1 MMSSPLTGICEGRM
15 SIRCKKS
22 LISGSIKFFV
32 VFCFILFL
40 SSSSVLSQ
48 AAIAPNF
55 QAVDQNGKNVSLSD
69 YRGEAVLLH
78 ITNIENPL
86 CRECEHALSAQ
97 TSQLSLLAK
106 KDPGIKILTL
116 NVRKNP
122 YSKDGPTLAK
132 AWWNINVTWPWIEDF
147 EPYPLTGKYIDYST
161 LEGGFAN
168 PTLILID
175 KEGKVAGLYHVYQ
188 LGKGEIDGIQSVEN
202 LSRDLSGLERGEASA
217 SGFKGVASTRGVN
230 YLGMFGLGIVTSLS
244 PCSVALLLAM
254 FSYVMTARRKEEY
267 LKKSASASKEGFMI
281 GVAFTLG
288 MAMVFF
294 VVGLF
299 LSDIG
304 VFIRQARFFDLA
316 AGLLMVILGINII
329 KPIGEIIEPVRSRL
343 SLRRAH
349 SDDILGDC
357 AAEKKGIMERL
368 VHFSMGLFQYSA
380 FIGAFTLGVFF
391 ALGWAPCAVSLV
403 FPVLI
408 WLISQ
413 DVTPLAGGLML
424 FVFGVGHGVPVIPI
438 ATFSRA
444 VGGQIGEKYI
454 SAGKWVTKVF
464 GVAVIVIG
472 LIYAVRYLG
481 FKMW

>member
-1 MMSSPLTGICEGRM
+1 MSLRD
-15 SIRCKKS
+15 RRS
-22 LISGSIKFFV
+22 LISGSITLFV
-32 VFCFILFL
+32 ILCSLFFL
-40 SSSSVLSQ
+40 SSSPGLSQ
-48 AAIAPNF
+48 KLLAPDF
-55 QAVDQNGKNVSLSD
+55 RAVDLDGKNVSLSD
-69 YRGEAVLLH
+69 YRGEVVLLH

-86 CRECEHALSAQ
+86 CRECERALNAQ
-97 TSQLSLLAK
+97 TRELSLLK
-106 KDPGIKILTL
+106 QKDPSINIITL
-116 NVRKNP
+116 NVRKNS
-122 YSKDGPTLAK
+122 YSMDGRTLAK
-132 AWWNINVTWPWIEDF
+132 DWWNINVTWPWIEDY
-147 EPYPLTGKYIDYST
+147 EPYPLTGKYINYST

-175 KEGKVAGLYHVYQ
+175 KEGKASGLYHVYQ
-188 LGKGEIDGIQSVEN
+188 LGKGEIDGIQSADSLNKDLKSVEQ
-202 LSRDLSGLERGEASA
+202 GEAS
-217 SGFKGVASTRGVN
+217 GFMGITSTKSIN
-230 YLGMFGLGIVTSLS
+230 YLGMFVLGIVTSLS

-316 AGLLMVILGINII
+316 AGLLMIVLGINII

-343 SLRRAH
+343 SFRKTDP
-349 SDDILGDC
+349 DDPLV
-357 AAEKKGIMERL
+357 EKKGIMERL
-368 VHFSMGLFQYSA
+368 VNISMDLFKYSA

-413 DVTPLAGGLML
+413 NVTPLAGGMML

-454 SAGKWVTKVF
+454 SAGKWITKVF
-464 GVAVIVIG
+464 GLAVIAIG
-472 LIYAVRYLG
+472 FVYAVRYFG
-481 FKMW
+481 FKLW

>member
-1 MMSSPLTGICEGRM
+1 M
-15 SIRCKKS
+15 SIKCKKP
-22 LISGSIKFFV
+22 LISGSVTFFIF
-32 VFCFILFL
+32 FCSIFFMC
-40 SSSSVLSQ
+40 SSSSLSQ
-48 AAIAPNF
+48 EAIAPDF
-55 QAVDQNGKNVSLSD
+55 QAVDQNGKIISLSD
-69 YRGEAVLLH
+69 YRGEVVLLH

-86 CRECEHALSAQ
+86 CRECEHALNAQ
-97 TSQLSLLAK
+97 TSQLSRLLK
-106 KDPGIKILTL
+106 KDPGIKIITL

-122 YSKDGPTLAK
+122 YSKDGPALAK
-132 AWWNINVTWPWIEDF
+132 AWWDINVTWPWIEDF
-147 EPYPLTGKYIDYST
+147 EPYSITGKYIDYST

-188 LGKGEIDGIQSVEN
+188 LGKGEIDGIKNAETLYS
-202 LSRDLSGLERGEASA
+202 DLLGLERGEAS
-217 SGFKGVASTRGVN
+217 GFKGITSSQGVN
-230 YLGMFGLGIVTSLS
+230 YLGMFALGIVTSLS

-288 MAMVFF
+288 MSAVFF

-304 VFIRQARFFDLA
+304 VFIRQASFFDLA

-329 KPIGEIIEPVRSRL
+329 KPIGEMIEPVRSLL
-343 SLRRAH
+343 SFGHVH
-349 SDDILGDC
+349 SDAITGDC
-357 AAEKKGIMERL
+357 AADKKGIMERL
-368 VHFSMGLFQYSA
+368 VHFSMSLFQYSA
-380 FIGAFTLGVFF
+380 FIGAFALGVFF

-413 DVTPLAGGLML
+413 NVTPLAGGMML

-464 GVAVIVIG
+464 GLVVIAIG

-481 FKMW
+481 YKMW

>member
-1 MMSSPLTGICEGRM
+1 MSLKANQS
-15 SIRCKKS
+15 
-22 LISGSIKFFV
+22 
-32 VFCFILFL
+32 L
-40 SSSSVLSQ
+40 SSGALHLLLILILAMLFSSFPGASQ
-48 AAIAPNF
+48 EAQAPDF
-55 QAVDQNGKNVSLSD
+55 QATDLDGKSQSLED
-69 YRGEAVLLH
+69 YRGEVVLLH

-86 CRECEHALSAQ
+86 CRECEHALNAQ
-97 TSQLSLLAK
+97 TSELERLKQI
-106 KDPGIKILTL
+106 DPNLEIITL

-122 YSKDGPTLAK
+122 YSKDGRSLSE
-132 AWWNINVTWPWIEDF
+132 AWWKINVSWPWIEDF
-147 EPYPLTGKYIDYST
+147 DPYPLTGKYIDYST

-168 PTLILID
+168 PTLILIN
-175 KEGKVAGLYHVYQ
+175 KEGKIAGLYHVYQ
-188 LGKGEIDGIQSVEN
+188 LGKGEIDGIQSADSLYNN
-202 LSRDLSGLERGEASA
+202 LTCIEQGAVSGLEGIETATKLSV
-217 SGFKGVASTRGVN
+217 S
-230 YLGMFGLGIVTSLS
+230 YLGMFFLGIITSLS

-267 LKKSASASKEGFMI
+267 LKKTSSASREGFMI

-304 VFIRQARFFDLA
+304 VFIREARFFDLA
-316 AGLLMVILGINII
+316 AGLLMIVLGINII
-329 KPIGEIIEPVRSRL
+329 KPMGEIIEPVRSRI
-343 SLRRAH
+343 SFRKADP
-349 SDDILGDC
+349 DDPPV
-357 AAEKKGIMERL
+357 EKKGIMERL
-368 VHFSMGLFQYSA
+368 VHISMDLFKYSA

-413 DVTPLAGGLML
+413 DITPLAGGMML
-424 FVFGVGHGVPVIPI
+424 FVFGIGHGVPVIPI

-454 SAGKWVTKVF
+454 SAGKYVTKIF
-464 GVAVIVIG
+464 GLMVIVIG
-472 LIYAVRYLG
+472 LIYATRYFG
-481 FKMW
+481 FKLW

>member
-1 MMSSPLTGICEGRM
+1 M
-15 SIRCKKS
+15 SIKCKKS
-22 LISGSIKFFV
+22 LISGSVTFFV
-32 VFCFILFL
+32 IL
-40 SSSSVLSQ
+40 SSIFFICMSSALSQ
-48 AAIAPNF
+48 EALAPDF
-55 QAVDQNGKNVSLSD
+55 QAVDLDGKDVSLSD
-69 YRGEAVLLH
+69 YRGEVVLLH

-86 CRECEHALSAQ
+86 CRECEHALNAQ
-97 TSQLSLLAK
+97 TSQLSLLAQ
-106 KDPGIKILTL
+106 KDPGIRIITL

-122 YSKDGPTLAK
+122 YSKDGRYWAG

-161 LEGGFAN
+161 LDGGFAN

-175 KEGKVAGLYHVYQ
+175 KDGEVAGLYHVYQ
-188 LGKGEIDGIQSVEN
+188 LGKGEIDGIQSADN
-202 LSRDLSGLERGEASA
+202 LSRDLKSIEKGEA
-217 SGFKGVASTRGVN
+217 SGFKGIAASQGVN

-288 MAMVFF
+288 MAAVFF

-316 AGLLMVILGINII
+316 AGLLMIILGINII
-329 KPIGEIIEPVRSRL
+329 KPIGEIIEPVRRRL
-343 SLRRAH
+343 SLGREH
-349 SDDILGDC
+349 SDALSGDR
-357 AAEKKGIMERL
+357 ATERKGIMERL
-368 VHFSMGLFQYSA
+368 VHFSIGLFQYSA
-380 FIGAFTLGVFF
+380 FIGAFALGVFF
-391 ALGWAPCAVSLV
+391 ALGWAPCAISLV

-413 DVTPLAGGLML
+413 DVTPLAGGMML

-454 SAGKWVTKVF
+454 SAGKYVTKIF

-472 LIYAVRYLG
+472 LIYALRYLG
-481 FKMW
+481 FKLW

>member
-1 MMSSPLTGICEGRM
+1 M
-15 SIRCKKS
+15 SIKCKKS
-22 LISGSIKFFV
+22 LISGLLTLFIILSTLFFV
-32 VFCFILFL
+32 C
-40 SSSSVLSQ
+40 SSTGLSQ
-48 AAIAPNF
+48 ETKAPDF
-55 QAVDQNGKNVSLSD
+55 QAVDLDGKNISLSD
-69 YRGEAVLLH
+69 FRGDVVLLH
-78 ITNIENPL
+78 ITSIENPL
-86 CRECEHALSAQ
+86 CRECEHALNAQ
-97 TSQLSLLAK
+97 TSQLSLLAQ
-106 KDPGIKILTL
+106 KDPGIKIVTL

-122 YSKDGPTLAK
+122 YSKDGRALAN

-147 EPYPLTGKYIDYST
+147 EPYPLTGKYIEYST

-175 KEGKVAGLYHVYQ
+175 KEGTVAGLYHVYQ
-188 LGKGEIDGIQSVEN
+188 LGKGEIDGIKSAET
-202 LSRDLSGLERGEASA
+202 LYSDLKGLERGEAS
-217 SGFKGVASTRGVN
+217 GFKGITSSQGIN
-230 YLGMFGLGIVTSLS
+230 YLGMFALGIVTSLS
-244 PCSVALLLAM
+244 PCSVVLLLAM
-254 FSYVMTARRKEEY
+254 FSYVMTARRKEGY

-288 MAMVFF
+288 MATIFF

-316 AGLLMVILGINII
+316 AGLLMVILGFNII

-343 SLRRAH
+343 SLGRGN
-349 SDDILGDC
+349 SDSLDGNF
-357 AAEKKGIMERL
+357 APEKKGIMERL

-413 DVTPLAGGLML
+413 NVTPVAGGLML

-454 SAGKWVTKVF
+454 SAGKYVTKIF

-472 LIYAVRYLG
+472 LIYAVRYFG

>member
-1 MMSSPLTGICEGRM
+1 M
-15 SIRCKKS
+15 
-22 LISGSIKFFV
+22 FF
-32 VFCFILFL
+32 
-40 SSSSVLSQ
+40 
-48 AAIAPNF
+48 
-55 QAVDQNGKNVSLSD
+55 
-69 YRGEAVLLH
+69 
-78 ITNIENPL
+78 
-86 CRECEHALSAQ
+86 
-97 TSQLSLLAK
+97 
-106 KDPGIKILTL
+106 
-116 NVRKNP
+116 
-122 YSKDGPTLAK
+122 
-132 AWWNINVTWPWIEDF
+132 
-147 EPYPLTGKYIDYST
+147 
-161 LEGGFAN
+161 
-168 PTLILID
+168 
-175 KEGKVAGLYHVYQ
+175 
-188 LGKGEIDGIQSVEN
+188 
-202 LSRDLSGLERGEASA
+202 
-217 SGFKGVASTRGVN
+217 
-230 YLGMFGLGIVTSLS
+230 LGIVTSLS

-288 MAMVFF
+288 MAVVFF

-329 KPIGEIIEPVRSRL
+329 KPIGEIIEPVRSRV
-343 SLRRAH
+343 SFRKADADG
-349 SDDILGDC
+349 DDDDSPVQ
-357 AAEKKGIMERL
+357 KKGIMERL
-368 VHFSMGLFQYSA
+368 VHFSMGLFEYSA

-413 DVTPLAGGLML
+413 DVTPIGGALML

-454 SAGKWVTKVF
+454 SAGKYVTKDLRAGGDRDRSDLCSEVP
-464 GVAVIVIG
+464 GVQDVVMGKKNMPRGEEVASRWGFWNYLQDPMKGNYYSDYDEPKG
-472 LIYAVRYLG
+472 LQ
-481 FKMW
+481 

>member
-1 MMSSPLTGICEGRM
+1 
-15 SIRCKKS
+15 
-22 LISGSIKFFV
+22 
-32 VFCFILFL
+32 
-40 SSSSVLSQ
+40 
-48 AAIAPNF
+48 
-55 QAVDQNGKNVSLSD
+55 VDQNGKDISLLD
-69 YRGEAVLLH
+69 LRGEAVLLH
-78 ITNIENPL
+78 ITNIESPL
-86 CRECEHALSAQ
+86 CRECEHALNAQ
-97 TSQLSLLAK
+97 TDQLFRLAQK
-106 KDPGIKILTL
+106 NPGANTITL

-161 LEGGFAN
+161 VNGGFAN

-188 LGKGEIDGIQSVEN
+188 LGKGDIDGIQSTEN
-202 LSRDLSGLERGEASA
+202 LSRDLMRIDGSEGSS
-217 SGFKGVASTRGVN
+217 SGFKGMVSSQGAS

-254 FSYVMTARRKEEY
+254 FSYVMTARRKEVY
-267 LKKSASASKEGFMI
+267 LRKTSSASREGFLI

-288 MAMVFF
+288 MAAVFF
-294 VVGLF
+294 LVGLF

-316 AGLLMVILGINII
+316 AGLLMVILGINIL

-343 SLRRAH
+343 SFRRDR
-349 SDDILGDC
+349 SDALDGERV
-357 AAEKKGIMERL
+357 AEKKSILERL
-368 VHFSMGLFQYSA
+368 VSFSLGLFQYSA
-380 FIGAFTLGVFF
+380 FIGAFALGVFF

-408 WLISQ
+408 WLVSQ
-413 DVTPLAGGLML
+413 NVAPLTGGLML

-454 SAGKWVTKVF
+454 SAGRVVTRIF
-464 GVAVIVIG
+464 GVAVIIIG

-481 FKMW
+481 YRMW

>member
-1 MMSSPLTGICEGRM
+1 M
-15 SIRCKKS
+15 
-22 LISGSIKFFV
+22 
-32 VFCFILFL
+32 
-40 SSSSVLSQ
+40 
-48 AAIAPNF
+48 APDF
-55 QAVDQNGKNVSLSD
+55 QAVDLDGKDISLSD
-69 YRGEAVLLH
+69 LRGDVVLLH

-86 CRECEHALSAQ
+86 CRECEKALEAQ
-97 TSQLSLLAK
+97 TRQLSLLAQ
-106 KDPGIKILTL
+106 KDPDTKIVTL
-116 NVRKNP
+116 NVRKN
-122 YSKDGPTLAK
+122 SFSESGPALAK
-132 AWWNINVTWPWIEDF
+132 EWWNINVTWPWIEDY
-147 EPYPLTGKYIDYST
+147 EPYSLTGKYIDYTT

-175 KEGKVAGLYHVYQ
+175 KDGKIAGLYHVYQ
-188 LGKGEIDGIQSVEN
+188 LGKGEIDGIQSADK
-202 LSRDLSGLERGEASA
+202 LYSDLKRIERGEASK
-217 SGFKGVASTRGVN
+217 FKEIVSSQGVN
-230 YLGMFGLGIVTSLS
+230 YLGMFFLGIVTSLS

-254 FSYVMTARRKEEY
+254 FSYVMTARRKDEY

-304 VFIRQARFFDLA
+304 VFIRQARLFDLA

-329 KPIGEIIEPVRSRL
+329 KPVGEIIEPIRSRL
-343 SLRRAH
+343 SSQNPDDLH
-349 SDDILGDC
+349 S
-357 AAEKKGIMERL
+357 EKRGLMERS
-368 VHFSMGLFQYSA
+368 VMISMDLFKYSA

-413 DVTPLAGGLML
+413 NVTPLGGGLML

-454 SAGKWVTKVF
+454 SAGKWITKIF
-464 GVAVIVIG
+464 GLAVIIIG
-472 LIYAVRYLG
+472 LIYATRYFG
-481 FKMW
+481 FKLW

>member
-1 MMSSPLTGICEGRM
+1 M
-15 SIRCKKS
+15 SIKCKKS
-22 LISGSIKFFV
+22 LISGAITFFV
-32 VFCFILFL
+32 IL
-40 SSSSVLSQ
+40 SSILSSIFFICMSSALSQ
-48 AAIAPNF
+48 EALAPDF
-55 QAVDQNGKNVSLSD
+55 QAVDLDGKDVSLSD
-69 YRGEAVLLH
+69 YRGEVVLLH

-86 CRECEHALSAQ
+86 CRECEHALNAQ
-97 TSQLSLLAK
+97 TSQLSLLAQ
-106 KDPGIKILTL
+106 KDPGIRIITL

-122 YSKDGPTLAK
+122 YSKDGRYWAG

-175 KEGKVAGLYHVYQ
+175 EEGKVAGLYHVYQ
-188 LGKGEIDGIQSVEN
+188 LGKGEIDGIQSVET
-202 LSRDLSGLERGEASA
+202 LYSDLKGIERGEA
-217 SGFKGVASTRGVN
+217 SGFKGVTSGQNVN
-230 YLGMFGLGIVTSLS
+230 YLGMFFLGIITSLS
-244 PCSVALLLAM
+244 PCSIALLLAM

-288 MAMVFF
+288 MAAVFF

-316 AGLLMVILGINII
+316 AGLLMIILGINII
-329 KPIGEIIEPVRSRL
+329 KPISEIIEPVRERL
-343 SLRRAH
+343 SLGRDNSDSH
-349 SDDILGDC
+349 SGDTGP
-357 AAEKKGIMERL
+357 EKKGIMERL
-368 VHFSMGLFQYSA
+368 VQISIGLFQYSA

-413 DVTPLAGGLML
+413 NVTTLGGGMML

-454 SAGKWVTKVF
+454 SAGKYVTKIF
-464 GVAVIVIG
+464 GLAVIVIG
-472 LIYAVRYLG
+472 LVYAVRYLG
-481 FKMW
+481 YKMW

>member
-1 MMSSPLTGICEGRM
+1 MYIK
-15 SIRCKKS
+15 CKSS
-22 LISGSIKFFV
+22 LISGPITLFVILSFIFF
-32 VFCFILFL
+32 CP
-40 SSSSVLSQ
+40 SVARSQ
-48 AAIAPNF
+48 ESIAPDF
-55 QAVDQNGKNVSLSD
+55 QAVDLEGKVISLSD
-69 YRGEAVLLH
+69 FRGEVVLLH

-86 CRECEHALSAQ
+86 CRECEKALEAQ
-97 TSQLSLLAK
+97 TGQLSLLAQ
-106 KDPGIKILTL
+106 KDPGIRIVTL
-116 NVRKNP
+116 NVRKNSF
-122 YSKDGPTLAK
+122 SKSGQALAK
-132 AWWNINVTWPWIEDF
+132 EWWNIKVTWPWIEDY

-175 KEGKVAGLYHVYQ
+175 KDGKVAGLYHVYR
-188 LGKGEIDGIQSVEN
+188 LGKGEIDGIQSADT
-202 LSRDLSGLERGEASA
+202 LYSDLKRIEQGEASSFKKIA
-217 SGFKGVASTRGVN
+217 SIQGVN
-230 YLGMFGLGIVTSLS
+230 YLGMFLLGIVTSLS

-254 FSYVMTARRKEEY
+254 FSYVMAARRKDEY

-304 VFIRQARFFDLA
+304 VFIRQARLFDLA

-329 KPIGEIIEPVRSRL
+329 KPVDEVIEPIRSSL
-343 SLRRAH
+343 SLRKA
-349 SDDILGDC
+349 DPNDPP
-357 AAEKKGIMERL
+357 AEKKGIKERL
-368 VHFSMGLFQYSA
+368 VKVSMDLFEHSA
-380 FIGAFTLGVFF
+380 FIGAFSLGVFF

-413 DVTPLAGGLML
+413 NVTPLGGGLML

-454 SAGKWVTKVF
+454 SAGKWITKIF
-464 GVAVIVIG
+464 GLAVIVLG
-472 LIYAVRYLG
+472 LIYATRYFG
-481 FKMW
+481 FKLW

>member
-1 MMSSPLTGICEGRM
+1 MSLKSKR
-15 SIRCKKS
+15 S
-22 LISGSIKFFV
+22 LIAGPITIFV
-32 VFCFILFL
+32 ILSSLLFL
-40 SSSSVLSQ
+40 GSSTGLSQ
-48 AAIAPNF
+48 EVTAPDFRAA
-55 QAVDQNGKNVSLSD
+55 DLDGKNVSLSD
-69 YRGEAVLLH
+69 YRGEVVLLH

-86 CRECEHALSAQ
+86 CRECEHILNAQ
-97 TSQLSLLAK
+97 TRELSRLK
-106 KDPGIKILTL
+106 QKDPGINIITL

-122 YSKDGPTLAK
+122 YSDDGRALAK
-132 AWWNINVTWPWIEDF
+132 EWWNINVTWPWIEDF
-147 EPYPLTGKYIDYST
+147 EPYPLTSKYIDYST

-175 KEGKVAGLYHVYQ
+175 KDGKVAGMYHVYQ
-188 LGKGEIDGIQSVEN
+188 LGKGEIDGIQSADSLYKDLKGVEQ
-202 LSRDLSGLERGEASA
+202 GEA
-217 SGFKGVASTRGVN
+217 SGFKGIASTRSVN
-230 YLGMFGLGIVTSLS
+230 YLGMFFLGIVTSLS

-288 MAMVFF
+288 MAAVFF

-316 AGLLMVILGINII
+316 AGLLMLVLGINII
-329 KPIGEIIEPVRSRL
+329 KPIGEIIDPFRSRL
-343 SLRRAH
+343 SFRKADP
-349 SDDILGDC
+349 DDPP
-357 AAEKKGIMERL
+357 AERKGIMERL
-368 VHFSMGLFQYSA
+368 VNISMNLFKYSA
-380 FIGAFTLGVFF
+380 FIGAFTLGAFF

-413 DVTPLAGGLML
+413 NVTPLGGGLML

-454 SAGKWVTKVF
+454 SAGKWVTKIF

-472 LIYAVRYLG
+472 LIYAVRYFG
-481 FKMW
+481 FKLW

>member
-1 MMSSPLTGICEGRM
+1 MDL
-15 SIRCKKS
+15 
-22 LISGSIKFFV
+22 
-32 VFCFILFL
+32 
-40 SSSSVLSQ
+40 
-48 AAIAPNF
+48 
-55 QAVDQNGKNVSLSD
+55 DGKNISLGD
-69 YRGEAVLLH
+69 FQGEAVLLH

-86 CRECEHALSAQ
+86 CRECENALNAQ
-97 TSQLSLLAK
+97 TRELSLLK
-106 KDPGIKILTL
+106 QKDQGINIITL
-116 NVRKNP
+116 NVRKNS
-122 YSKDGPTLAK
+122 YSMDGRALAK
-132 AWWNINVTWPWIEDF
+132 DWWKINVTWPWIEDY
-147 EPYPLTGKYIDYST
+147 EPYPLTSKYINYST

-188 LGKGEIDGIQSVEN
+188 LGKGEIDGIQSADSLYN
-202 LSRDLSGLERGEASA
+202 DLKNIERGETA
-217 SGFKGVASTRGVN
+217 GFKGIASTRSVN
-230 YLGMFGLGIVTSLS
+230 YLGMFALGIVTSLS

-267 LKKSASASKEGFMI
+267 LRKSASASKEGFMI

-288 MAMVFF
+288 MAAVFF

-316 AGLLMVILGINII
+316 AGLLMLVLGINII
-329 KPIGEIIEPVRSRL
+329 KPISEIVEPVRSRL
-343 SLRRAH
+343 SLHKADP
-349 SDDILGDC
+349 DDPP
-357 AAEKKGIMERL
+357 AEKMGIMERL
-368 VHFSMGLFQYSA
+368 VNISMNLFKYSA

-413 DVTPLAGGLML
+413 NVTPLGGGLML

-454 SAGKWVTKVF
+454 SAGKYVTKIF

-472 LIYAVRYLG
+472 LVYAVRYFG
-481 FKMW
+481 FKLW